1 MHIALLILGL
11 FYASSLGLQTSQNLT
26 SSVSVSNVT
35 LQALASTPVLFKL
48 NPGVVNPVCS
58 GVYAS
63 QIQVQYST
71 DDFTIDDQ
79 CRKFIDWMGGV
90 KNRPKVDVI
99 FLCSGAK
106 PSGTG
111 YDAKKLKLM
120 VYTTAAFVGD
130 GGSDG
135 LQWLKCRLQGTD
147 NSKGKVVSVDDAE
160 IGFRVNDR
168 NGFTFNQLTC

>member
-1 MHIALLILGL
+1 MHIPWLILGF
-11 FYASSLGLQTSQNLT
+11 FYAPSVARPTSQNLT
-26 SSVSVSNVT
+26 SIASLSNVT

-71 DDFTIDDQ
+71 DEFTITDQ

-90 KNRPKVDVI
+90 KNKPKMDII
-99 FLCSGAK
+99 FLCPGAK

-111 YDAKKLKLM
+111 ADAKKLKLM
-120 VYTTAAFVGD
+120 IYTTAEFVGD
-130 GGSDG
+130 GESDDV
-135 LQWLKCRLQGTD
+135 QWLPCRLQGTD
-147 NSKGKVVSVDDAE
+147 VTKGKVISVDDAE
-160 IGFRVNDR
+160 IGFSVNDR
-168 NGFTFNQLTC
+168 NGFTVSQLTC